1 MMGQRVE
8 FKSSGGRHREVS
20 SCKKVVEITLDIKP
34 LGIHYL
40 TLMLIESYLVVKGYF
55 KGLTIRKDKKWQF
68 LT

>member
-34 LGIHYL
+34 LRIHDL

-55 KGLTIRKDKKWQF
+55 KG
-68 LT
+68 